1 MLPSMDRIRTAAA
14 LPALL
19 AASFA
24 SVTLGGC
31 RQKPLTQ
38 PLVIA
43 TAPGNPEVGLEE
55 LQDGVRVTFDRP
67 VAPVGAVGRIIKGP
81 AFRIEPALPG
91 EARWLDPQ
99 TLGFFPHG
107 PLHRSTAYEFSLAQ
121 ELPLAP
127 GLRLPDWKGMRLVY
141 ARLTVEDV
149 AFQGWREHQPP
160 RPLVTVRGSQRLAP
174 ETAAGACGFI
184 EKKAGGGE
192 GRRAPAMIAGARP
205 RPDGGAPEERDQDL
219 AAALA
224 SGRAVRLEPTEP
236 LASGTSY
243 ILRCG
248 PGLRPRDGGEGL
260 ARAHDEVFTT
270 YGPADIRT
278 IEPHGRDI
286 AADGVPIK
294 IEFATP
300 MDPNQVRQRVH
311 LSSPGGKV
319 AALDLSANYRRTV
332 FTWSGDLEPGASYQL
347 VIEKGLVDAF
357 GQRIENERRHD
368 FRVGDAS
375 PRLEAE
381 TGIYTVERASGRYPM
396 WTRNLSDVEVRCA
409 TVPEARLSAVLTGPA
424 NYDAWWDAS
433 SRGSVDWK
441 QLGLTRRSQQVRP
454 DAARNR
460 WHDQTLDLASAC
472 GVPGAGSVA
481 SGVYLLEIVTDEERN
496 REAKAA
502 RRERRSLVN
511 VTDLGLLAK
520 VGNASSLVWVVRL
533 STGAPVAGAV
543 VTIRDLKGRVRF
555 SGTSNADGVVQAPGA
570 AKLTGKRAADAP
582 PAEDGEE
589 GEWEDHRARRV
600 VVTARAGDDLAV
612 LDTNWNNGIQNWNFG
627 VNEDRRLRQQRLRGF
642 LHSDR
647 GLYRPGDTVHLR
659 GIVRALDRM
668 GAMSVPRGGKVHLVI
683 EDPRGA
689 TVEESDWR

>member
-1 MLPSMDRIRTAAA
+1 MLPPMDRIRTAAA

-19 AASFA
+19 VASFA

-38 PLVIA
+38 PQVIA
-43 TAPGNPEVGLEE
+43 TAPGDPEVGLEE

-184 EKKAGGGE
+184 EKKTGGGE

-311 LSSPGGKV
+311 LQLAGGH
-319 AALDLSANYRRTV
+319 
-332 FTWSGDLEPGASYQL
+332 GGGA
-347 VIEKGLVDAF
+347 GP
-357 GQRIENERRHD
+357 
-368 FRVGDAS
+368 VGE
-375 PRLEAE
+375 L
-381 TGIYTVERASGRYPM
+381 
-396 WTRNLSDVEVRCA
+396 
-409 TVPEARLSAVLTGPA
+409 PA
-424 NYDAWWDAS
+424 NGVHLVGRSGA
-433 SRGSVDWK
+433 RR
-441 QLGLTRRSQQVRP
+441 QLPAGDRE
-454 DAARNR
+454 
-460 WHDQTLDLASAC
+460 
-472 GVPGAGSVA
+472 GAG
-481 SGVYLLEIVTDEERN
+481 
-496 REAKAA
+496 
-502 RRERRSLVN
+502 RRL
-511 VTDLGLLAK
+511 
-520 VGNASSLVWVVRL
+520 
-533 STGAPVAGAV
+533 
-543 VTIRDLKGRVRF
+543 
-555 SGTSNADGVVQAPGA
+555 
-570 AKLTGKRAADAP
+570 RAADRERAP
-582 PAEDGEE
+582 PRLPG
-589 GEWEDHRARRV
+589 G
-600 VVTARAGDDLAV
+600 
-612 LDTNWNNGIQNWNFG
+612 
-627 VNEDRRLRQQRLRGF
+627 RRLAPAGGRDRHLHGRASQRPLPDVDPQPVATWRCAA
-642 LHSDR
+642 
-647 GLYRPGDTVHLR
+647 RPCPR
-659 GIVRALDRM
+659 RA
-668 GAMSVPRGGKVHLVI
+668 
-683 EDPRGA
+683 
-689 TVEESDWR
+689 